1 MAKLSYET
9 VAKML
14 RIQKYKEIANY
25 DKVVDLGINTMWRDL
40 CSQVTNPNDDPT
52 DIFDE
57 ELENLKN
64 TSYSMKLMNICCLSE
79 TWEQDLYNFLKEKG
93 LLEVY
98 SNDYGLT
105 KRAFE
110 QAYPTCAISNYPL
123 IGEMRALVNA
133 IKHGEGN
140 SFQNIRRMTSDTI
153 LADSNWGVITESGE
167 TIKKKQIEFDSNTL
181 TSRTLNV
188 DGKLQ
193 LYSNAVIKF
202 WEDVYQADMVSA
214 EEPQSL

>member
-14 RIQKYKEIANY
+14 RIQKYKQIAEY
-25 DKVVDLGINTMWRDL
+25 DKVVDIGIETMWKNL
-40 CSQVTNPNDDPT
+40 CDQVTDPNDDPT

-64 TSYSMKLMNICCLSE
+64 TSYAMKLMNICCLSE

-93 LLEVY
+93 LIEVF
-98 SNDYGLT
+98 SNDYGAT

-110 QAYPTCAISNYPL
+110 QAYPTCAISNHPL
-123 IGEMRALVNA
+123 INEMRALVNA

-140 SFQNIRRMTSDTI
+140 AFQNIRRITSDTI
-153 LADSNWGVITESGE
+153 LADSNLGVVTESGE

-193 LYSNAVIKF
+193 FYSDALVRF
-202 WEDVYQADMVSA
+202 WEDVYQADAVST
-214 EEPQSL
+214 EEPESL